1 MYIICTICCI
11 VYFMA
16 TAYCLS
22 TSRVWCDDA
31 TAKMA
36 DSLCG
41 GVSDEKDPENHD
53 HKGLKCPWAAA
64 AISRKTDVS
73 GSAAKMTE
81 TLGCYEKTTVKDEQ
95 HEHSGELEH
104 LTTDLRLRFQRGF
117 KFTNTSLFNVATS
130 ELYKMLFWLIF

>member
-1 MYIICTICCI
+1 M
-11 VYFMA
+11 
-16 TAYCLS
+16 
-22 TSRVWCDDA
+22 WCDDV

-41 GVSDEKDPENHD
+41 GVSDEKDPENDH

-64 AISRKTDVS
+64 AMSRKTGVS

-81 TLGCYEKTTVKDEQ
+81 TLGCYEKPAVKDEQ

-104 LTTDLRLRFQRGF
+104 LTFAFASNVASCLPV
-117 KFTNTSLFNVATS
+117 FTNACTSLFNVATF
-130 ELYKMLFWLIF
+130 ELYKMLFWLII